1 MKGGEDLGDVG
12 FGHTES
18 SNASRYRWVP
28 AVALFCGFAILA
40 SVVVGGNS
48 AAVDRSERAF
58 DATARTDAKVEA
70 AAISDYFERARLV
83 LLAAADNPAM
93 RNLYDRPGGRGP
105 NRDDDADRL
114 HINRTLHTLDT
125 IFDAQVSEA
134 CLIDTDGTELA
145 RVVSGATSPASD
157 LSPDESKNFFF
168 GHSAAITKGEVYQS
182 VPYVSPDTNEWV
194 VANATPI
201 VDASGTQRAILHFEI
216 TVESLRRH
224 LRVGS
229 DAGLRALLVDRRTG
243 GVLLDGTRAVEP
255 SRTLGTRRS
264 AFSVLRNA
272 TAPNGVGA
280 IGSDRYAFARLHAS
294 RNNANDLIV
303 VVVGR
308 PVSVGL
314 LTGVGPWQLLLV
326 GGAATMLL
334 ACLVALSARRRQL
347 TAAATT
353 DALTGLPNR
362 VLLADRVRRVTL
374 TLERESGS
382 YAMLLVDLDQ
392 FKAVNDTL
400 GHPVGDRLLCDVG
413 RRLVSATRAGD
424 TVARF
429 GGDEFVIFL
438 PRADLKTATAVADR
452 IMTDLKPVFI
462 LKDIPVSIEGSIGI
476 AIGPEQGQDLQAL
489 LQNADIAMYQAK
501 SQKLGWA
508 VYSADTDPYRPELLA
523 LAAELELAVR
533 SDQLVVYY
541 QPKVATADGSV
552 HGVEALVRWMHP
564 ARGLIP
570 PNDFIPFAERTGLIA
585 PLTLEVF
592 RQVLDQCRVW
602 TAEGLLIRV
611 AVNLSARCLDRAF
624 IDVLAAMIVD
634 ADVDPSLL
642 DVELTE
648 TAVMTDPRR
657 VGESLGRLRALGI
670 AISIDDFG
678 TGYSSL
684 VNLKELPLDEIKIDG
699 SFVRDMCTN
708 DVDAFIVRSTIA
720 LGKSL
725 GLSIVAEG
733 VEDEATLTE
742 LRELGCTLVQG
753 FHLCRPGPA
762 SQIADWVRARMPLE
776 HGATAGR

>member
-1 MKGGEDLGDVG
+1 M
-12 FGHTES
+12 
-18 SNASRYRWVP
+18 
-28 AVALFCGFAILA
+28 
-40 SVVVGGNS
+40 
-48 AAVDRSERAF
+48 
-58 DATARTDAKVEA
+58 
-70 AAISDYFERARLV
+70 
-83 LLAAADNPAM
+83 
-93 RNLYDRPGGRGP
+93 
-105 NRDDDADRL
+105 
-114 HINRTLHTLDT
+114 
-125 IFDAQVSEA
+125 
-134 CLIDTDGTELA
+134 
-145 RVVSGATSPASD
+145 
-157 LSPDESKNFFF
+157 
-168 GHSAAITKGEVYQS
+168 
-182 VPYVSPDTNEWV
+182 
-194 VANATPI
+194 
-201 VDASGTQRAILHFEI
+201 
-216 TVESLRRH
+216 TV
-224 LRVGS
+224 
-229 DAGLRALLVDRRTG
+229 
-243 GVLLDGTRAVEP
+243 
-255 SRTLGTRRS
+255 
-264 AFSVLRNA
+264 
-272 TAPNGVGA
+272 
-280 IGSDRYAFARLHAS
+280 
-294 RNNANDLIV
+294 
-303 VVVGR
+303 
-308 PVSVGL
+308 
-314 LTGVGPWQLLLV
+314 
-326 GGAATMLL
+326 
-334 ACLVALSARRRQL
+334 
-347 TAAATT
+347 
-353 DALTGLPNR
+353 
-362 VLLADRVRRVTL
+362 
-374 TLERESGS
+374 
-382 YAMLLVDLDQ
+382 
-392 FKAVNDTL
+392 
-400 GHPVGDRLLCDVG
+400 
-413 RRLVSATRAGD
+413 
-424 TVARF
+424 
-429 GGDEFVIFL
+429 
-438 PRADLKTATAVADR
+438 
-452 IMTDLKPVFI
+452 LKPVFI

-476 AIGPEQGQDLQAL
+476 AIGPEQGQDLETL

-648 TAVMTDPRR
+648 TAVMTDPTR

-708 DVDAFIVRSTIA
+708 NVDAFIVRSTIA

-762 SQIADWVRARMPLE
+762 SQITDWVRARMRLE
-776 HGATAGR
+776 HWATAGR